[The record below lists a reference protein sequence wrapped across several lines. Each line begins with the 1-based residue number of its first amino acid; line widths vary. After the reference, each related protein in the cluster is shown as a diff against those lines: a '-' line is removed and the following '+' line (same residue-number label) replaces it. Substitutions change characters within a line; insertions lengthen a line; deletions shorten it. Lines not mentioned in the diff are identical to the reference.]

1 MEAAFEAVT
10 TACII
15 SVEMHQSASRSA
27 IELIQ
32 KQDQAVSRQ
41 RSTANL
47 PVQRQCIFKRS
58 CIPRIKIIF

>member
-15 SVEMHQSASRSA
+15 SAEMHQSASRSA

-47 PVQRQCIFKRS
+47 PVQ
-58 CIPRIKIIF
+58 

>member
-41 RSTANL
+41 RSTFLFSDNAFLNDR
-47 PVQRQCIFKRS
+47 VYRG
-58 CIPRIKIIF
+58 